1 MKRYI
6 TSSRKDDLIKEKNA
20 WQMKYDARKQL
31 YNDQERNY
39 HNARWDWI
47 DNLVNI
53 ITNQFKSYI
62 DKLPGLV
69 ITADRSWGNVEIHFN
84 YEDRWN
90 TPRESKSLL
99 WSYEVQLTESG
110 EIRKESNSWSGFQA
124 VTSEQIDD
132 LMNSANLL
140 KAIVEFDWAPV
151 LEEAK
156 KTQPKY
162 RNYVGVRDPNN
173 DPDYKDPGYDK
184 MIKEAEIDEAINS
197 GKWIKGPESW
207 GEAAWYFIISQTPK
221 FYDVAKITLN
231 NIRWALTHE
240 GPSNEQ
246 VLEEVR
252 NPLTIS
258 KYYRERIKKE
268 NLKLA
273 SPIETKTGEELIQL
287 AQQSVSE

>member
-31 YNDQERNY
+31 YEDQERNY
-39 HNARWDWI
+39 HNAHWDWI

-162 RNYVGVRDPNN
+162 RNYVGIRDPNN

-184 MIKEAEIDEAINS
+184 MIKEAELDEAINS
-197 GKWIKGPESW
+197 GKWIKGSDSW
-207 GEAAWYFIISQTPK
+207 GGGAWYFIISQTPK
-221 FYDVAKITLN
+221 FYDVAKFTLYS
-231 NIRWALTHE
+231 IRWALTHE
-240 GPSNEQ
+240 GPNNEQ
-246 VLEEVR
+246 LLEEVR
-252 NPLTIS
+252 NPQTIS
-258 KYYRERIKKE
+258 KYSRERIKKE
-268 NLKLA
+268 NLSLA
-273 SPIETKTGEELIQL
+273 KPIETKTGEELIQL

>member
-6 TSSRKDDLIKEKNA
+6 RSSRKDDLLKEKAA

-31 YNDQERNY
+31 YKDQEQNY

-53 ITNQFKSYI
+53 VTNQFKAYI
-62 DKLPGLV
+62 DKLPGLI

-84 YEDRWN
+84 YEDRS
-90 TPRESKSLL
+90 PRENKSLL
-99 WSYEVQLTESG
+99 WSYEIQLTESG
-110 EIRKESNSWSGFQA
+110 EIKKESNSWSGFQA
-124 VTSEQIDD
+124 VTSTQIDD

-162 RNYVGVRDPNN
+162 SNYIGIRDPNY

-184 MIKEAEIDEAINS
+184 MIKEAEVDEAINS
-197 GKWIKGPESW
+197 GKWIKAYEGPWNNGSV
-207 GEAAWYFIISQTPK
+207 WYFVFSQTPK
-221 FYDVAKITLN
+221 FYDVAKFALTNL
-231 NIRWALTHE
+231 RWALTHE
-240 GPSNEQ
+240 GPSSEQ
-246 VLEEVR
+246 LLEEVR
-252 NPLTIS
+252 NPQTIS
-258 KYYRERIKKE
+258 KYSRDRIKKA
-268 NLKLA
+268 NLNLA
-273 SPIETKTGEELIQL
+273 NPIETKTGEELIQL
-287 AQQSVSE
+287 AQQSMTE